1 MVCFRVRSAEADSL
15 LSVDSDAIR
24 ARLADR
30 IREAC
35 KVRDLPVSGLAAA
48 AGVSRNH
55 LFAVL
60 AGTKAPTIDYVAR
73 LARVLEVDPS
83 ALIGPSRIT
92 ARTKRVREGAAAPDD
107 APSSGPSRA
116 RQGQ

>member
-1 MVCFRVRSAEADSL
+1 
-15 LSVDSDAIR
+15 VDSDAIR

-35 KVRDLPVSGLAAA
+35 KARDLPLSRLAAA

-60 AGTKAPTIDYVAR
+60 AGTKAPTIDYLAK
-73 LARVLEVDPS
+73 LARILEVDPS
-83 ALIGPSRIT
+83 ALIAPSPIT
-92 ARTKRVREGAAAPDD
+92 ARTKRVREDAAAPDD
-107 APSSGPSRA
+107 ARPSRPSRA

>member
-1 MVCFRVRSAEADSL
+1 M
-15 LSVDSDAIR
+15 DSDAIR

-30 IREAC
+30 VREAC
-35 KVRDLPVSGLAAA
+35 KVRGLPLSGLAAA

-60 AGTKAPTIDYVAR
+60 AGTKAPTIDYLAR

-83 ALIGPSRIT
+83 ALIGPSPIT
-92 ARTKRVREGAAAPDD
+92 ARTKRVRE
-107 APSSGPSRA
+107 
-116 RQGQ
+116 